1 MLRFLALA
9 IFLAVSGSASFGQSG
24 ATAPLSGLVLDQ
36 SGAVVSGAV
45 VVVKNNATGAEFT
58 VTTATNGTYTVPA
71 LGAALYSVTVEAAG
85 FKKVVLQD
93 VKIDVGV
100 PATANVTLEIGERSE
115 SVVVQGAGEVL
126 QTQTANITTTVQTK
140 QIAELP
146 LQSRNSIYFLTMLPG
161 VSSAATASP
170 RNSTINGLPS
180 SAYNVTI
187 DGLNTQDNFNK
198 NGDGFFSYIS
208 PSLDAI
214 QEVTL
219 STATP
224 GAESAGQG
232 AIQIKFATRQGGND
246 FHGSLYE
253 YHRNTALNSNYWYTN
268 RDTSFN
274 LEAAKPCGDPSSS
287 SFNKTTM
294 VPWSPDCRAPRAANL
309 FNQYGGRVGGPI
321 VIPKLLNGRDRAF
334 FFVNYEEFRQ
344 PNSVSRTR
352 TILTPEAQRGIFKY
366 AGGPA
371 EGVNL
376 LELAQKA
383 QNDPAKPCPT
393 CIAAIDPTIQKLL
406 GDIRTS
412 TGSTGGVSPNNN
424 NPNLQNYT
432 FNNSSM
438 GVRYFPTVRID
449 INLSSK
455 HRLENTY
462 NYQSYVT
469 SVDTLN
475 NRDPQFPGFPNHG
488 GQFSNRFADS
498 VALRSTLTAT
508 LVNEARVGFDGGTVL
523 FFPDVNAG
531 QFSGTLANQSG
542 FNLGGNPGNGATGVA
557 VFGITGPSNTT
568 APSRRNS
575 PVWDVSDALTWTRG
589 AHSFSFGGQF
599 TQINTWLYDQ
609 TLVPTINF
617 GLITNE
623 PALDMFNTTNF
634 PGGDSVLG
642 DARNLYSILTGR
654 VTSITGNAVL
664 DEKTGQYQYL
674 GAQIRRFR
682 MREYGL
688 FLQDSWRARPSLT
701 LTGGL
706 RYELQLPFETLN
718 GVYNTTTGDGLFGGS
733 GRDGV
738 FNPNRQTQFV
748 PLNKGDKAYN
758 TDSNNIAPSIGFAWS
773 LNAKEGWLKRLI
785 GEGGQTVL
793 RGGYSIAY
801 NRQGGA
807 SFSGVFDNNP
817 GLTVSATRSA
827 TNGNLAPTTEL
838 PVLLSQTSRLGPA
851 PFSTTPTNP
860 LITGVRDPAT
870 GRRDI
875 TIGSSANIFDANIQ
889 TPYNQSWTLGIQREL
904 SKDMAIEVRYV
915 HTRNLQQWVTYD
927 LNEVNIV
934 ENGFLNEFKNAQK
947 NLAICQANAAACMQA
962 QTSVPVANRTG
973 NNFGYWGLPGQ
984 SPLPIYLAYFSGLAS
999 TEAGK
1004 TGNYNSSNFRLSN
1017 FTTPLAPTNPQPYT
1031 TASSSATN
1039 GLFGSQTFRDNAVKA
1054 GLPANFFQVNPD
1066 LLGGVNFT
1074 GNGGYSRYDGM
1085 QVDFRRR
1092 LSRGLLIEAN
1102 YTWAKSYAGLRNSF
1116 RTQRVNGIFTTNG
1129 GTLAHAFKANWVYEL
1144 PVGKGKMFLG
1154 NPDGFAGGLLDRILG
1169 GWEWNGTA
1177 RVQTGANLDL
1187 GNVNL
1192 VGMTREDLQKAYQ
1205 VRFDDANGK
1214 VYIFPQDII
1223 DNTIKAFNVSATTTT
1238 GYAGNN
1244 VPTGRYIAPA
1254 NGRNCVQVVEG
1265 NCGFTNLF
1273 ITGPK
1278 FVRFDLSLIK
1288 RIRIKEGMN
1297 FELRGEF
1304 LNAFNNINFLGNTNL
1319 TLSNTNAQNNT
1330 NFGLVTSAYRDVNNT
1345 QDPGGRLIQIVGRFN
1360 F

>member
-1 MLRFLALA
+1 MKPCMLRFLALA
-9 IFLAVSGSASFGQSG
+9 IFLAASVSASFGQSG

-71 LGAALYSVTVEAAG
+71 LGAALYTVTVEAAG
-85 FKKVVLQD
+85 FKKVVLQG

-126 QTQTANITTTVQTK
+126 QTQTANITTTLQTK

-187 DGLNTQDNFNK
+187 DGLNTQDNFGK
-198 NGDGFFSYIS
+198 NGDGFFSYIA

-224 GAESAGQG
+224 GAESSGQG
-232 AIQIKFATRQGGND
+232 AIQIKFATRQGGNEL
-246 FHGSLYE
+246 HGSLYE

-268 RDTSFN
+268 RDTSYN

-294 VPWSPDCRAPRAANL
+294 VPWSPDCRAPRARNL

-321 VIPKLLNGRDRAF
+321 VIPKLFNGRDRAF

-352 TILTPEAQRGIFKY
+352 MVLTPDAQRGIFKY

-371 EGVNL
+371 AGVNL
-376 LELAQKA
+376 LDLAASKGQLA
-383 QNDPAKPCPT
+383 T
-393 CIAAIDPTIQKLL
+393 IDPTIQKLL
-406 GDIRTS
+406 ADIRNSTS
-412 TGSTGGVSPNNN
+412 STGGITPNNN
-424 NPNLQNYT
+424 LNLQNFT

-475 NRDPQFPGFPNHG
+475 NRDPQFPGFPNHA

-498 VALRSTLTAT
+498 VALRSTLIPT

-523 FFPDVNAG
+523 FFPDANAG
-531 QFSGTLANQSG
+531 QFTGTLANQAG
-542 FNLGGNPGNGATGVA
+542 FNLGGNPGNNATGIA
-557 VFGITGPSNTT
+557 VLGIHGPTNTT

-575 PVWDVSDALTWTRG
+575 PVWDVAETLSWTRG

-623 PALDMFNTTNF
+623 PALDMFNVTNF

-642 DARNLYSILTGR
+642 DARNLYAILTGR

-688 FLQDSWRARPSLT
+688 FAQDSWRARPNLT

-718 GVYNTTTGDGLFGGS
+718 GVYNTTTADGLYGVS
-733 GRDGV
+733 GPGGV
-738 FNPNRQTQFV
+738 FNPNAKAGSVTQFV
-748 PLNKGDKAYN
+748 PLNKGDRAYK
-758 TDSNNIAPSIGFAWS
+758 TDLNNIAPSIGFAWS
-773 LNAKEGWLKRLI
+773 LNAQEGWLKRII

-807 SFSGVFDNNP
+807 SFSNVFDNNP
-817 GLTVSATRSA
+817 GLNVSATRSA
-827 TNGNLAPTTEL
+827 TNGNLAPATEL
-838 PVLLSQTSRLGPA
+838 PVLLSQTGRLGPA
-851 PFSTTPTNP
+851 PFSTTPSNP
-860 LITGVRDPAT
+860 LIAGVRDPVT

-875 TIGSSANIFDANIQ
+875 TIGSSANIFEANIQ
-889 TPYNQSWTLGIQREL
+889 TPYNQSFTLGIQREL

-934 ENGFLNEFKNAQK
+934 ENGFLNEFKNAQR
-947 NLAICQANAAACMQA
+947 NLAICQANAAACLQA
-962 QTSVPVANRTG
+962 QTTVPSANRTV

-984 SPLPIYLAYFSGLAS
+984 SPLPIYLAYFSGLAGANV
-999 TEAGK
+999 TDPTK
-1004 TGNYNSSNFRLSN
+1004 YNSGNFRSPN
-1017 FTTPLAPTNPQPYT
+1017 FLAPLAPTNPQPYT
-1031 TASSSATN
+1031 TASTSATN

-1054 GLPANFFQVNPD
+1054 NLLPNFFVVNPD

-1102 YTWAKSYAGLRNSF
+1102 YTWAKSYTGLRNSF

-1154 NPDGFAGGLLDRILG
+1154 NPSGFGGGLLERILG

-1177 RVQTGANLDL
+1177 RIQTGANLDL

-1205 VRFDDANGK
+1205 LRFDDAGGK

-1254 NGRNCVQVVEG
+1254 NSRNCVQVVEG
-1265 NCGFTNLF
+1265 DCGFTNLF

-1304 LNAFNNINFLGNTNL
+1304 LNAFNNINYLGNTNL
-1319 TLSNTNAQNNT
+1319 TLSNTNAANNS
-1330 NFGLVTSAYRDVNNT
+1330 NFGLVTTSYRDVNNT

>member
-1 MLRFLALA
+1 MKPCMIRFLALA
-9 IFLAVSGSASFGQSG
+9 IFLAASSSASFGQSG

-36 SGAVVSGAV
+36 GGAVVSGAV
-45 VVVKNNATGAEFT
+45 VIVKNNATGAEFT

-71 LGAALYSVTVEAAG
+71 LGAGLYTVTVEAAG
-85 FKKVVLQD
+85 FKKVLLQD

-126 QTQTANITTTVQTK
+126 QTQTANITTTIQTK

-198 NGDGFFSYIS
+198 NGDGFFSYIA

-224 GAESAGQG
+224 GAESSGQG
-232 AIQIKFATRQGGND
+232 AIQIKFATRSGGND

-253 YHRNTALNSNYWYTN
+253 YHRNTVLNSNYWYTN
-268 RDTSFN
+268 RDTSYN

-287 SFNKTTM
+287 SFNKNSM
-294 VPWSPDCRAPRAANL
+294 APWSPDCRAPRARNL

-321 VIPKLLNGRDRAF
+321 VIPKLFNGRDRAF

-352 TILTPEAQRGIFKY
+352 TVLSPDAQRGIFKY

-371 EGVNL
+371 EGVPL
-376 LELAQKA
+376 LGLAASKGQLA
-383 QNDPAKPCPT
+383 T
-393 CIAAIDPTIQKLL
+393 IDPTIQKLL
-406 GDIRTS
+406 ADISNS
-412 TGSTGGVSPNNN
+412 TASTGGITPNNN
-424 NPNLQNYT
+424 NPNLQNFT
-432 FNNSSM
+432 FSNSSM

-469 SVDTLN
+469 SIDTLN

-498 VALRSTLTAT
+498 LALRSTLTPT

-523 FFPDVNAG
+523 FFPDANAG
-531 QFSGTLANQSG
+531 QFTGTLANQAG
-542 FNLGGNPGNGATGVA
+542 FNLGGNPTPVNNATGIA
-557 VFGITGPSNTT
+557 VLGINGPTNTT

-575 PVWDVSDALTWTRG
+575 PVWDVAETLTWTRG
-589 AHSFSFGGQF
+589 AHSLSFGGQF
-599 TQINTWLYDQ
+599 TQVNTWLYDQ

-617 GLITNE
+617 GLATGD
-623 PALDMFNTTNF
+623 PALNMFNTTNF
-634 PGGDSVLG
+634 PGGGSVLG
-642 DARNLYSILTGR
+642 DARNLYAVLTGR
-654 VTSITGNAVL
+654 VTAITGNAVL

-682 MREYGL
+682 MREYG
-688 FLQDSWRARPSLT
+688 FFAQDSWRARPNLT

-718 GVYNTTTGDGLFGGS
+718 GVYNTTTGNDLYGVSGPGGL
-733 GRDGV
+733 
-738 FNPNRQTQFV
+738 FNPNAKGGSQTQFV
-748 PLNKGDKAYN
+748 PLNKGDRAYN
-758 TDSNNIAPSIGFAWS
+758 TDRNNIAPSIGFAWS
-773 LNAKEGWLKRLI
+773 LNAKEGWLKRFI
-785 GEGGQTVL
+785 GDGGQTVL

-807 SFSGVFDNNP
+807 SFSDRFDNNP
-817 GLTVSATRSA
+817 GLSVSATRSA

-838 PVLLSQTSRLGPA
+838 PVLLSQTGRLGPA
-851 PFSTTPTNP
+851 PFSTTRTNP
-860 LITGVRDPAT
+860 LIAGVRDPAT
-870 GRRDI
+870 GRRDVTI
-875 TIGSSANIFDANIQ
+875 TSSANIFEPNIQ

-934 ENGFLNEFKNAQK
+934 ENGFLQEFKRA
-947 NLAICQANAAACMQA
+947 QANLQANIAAGKGSTFAY
-962 QTSVPVANRTG
+962 TG
-973 NNFGYWGLPGQ
+973 IPGTA
-984 SPLPIYLAYFSGLAS
+984 PLPIYLAYFQGVPASGVKPDPNLPGS
-999 TEAGK
+999 YT
-1004 TGNYNSSNFRLSN
+1004 SSNFGISN
-1017 FTTPLAPTNPQPYT
+1017 FLAPLAPTNPQPYT
-1031 TASSSATN
+1031 TASANAAN
-1039 GLFGSQTFRDNAVKA
+1039 GLYGSQTFRDNAVKA
-1054 GLPANFFQVNPD
+1054 GLLPNFFLVNPD
-1066 LLGGVNFT
+1066 LIGVGNGGVNFT

-1092 LSRGLLIEAN
+1092 LSRGLLVEAN
-1102 YTWAKSYAGLRNSF
+1102 YTWAKSYTGLRNSF

-1154 NPDGFAGGLLDRILG
+1154 NPSSFAGGLLDRILG

-1177 RVQTGANLDL
+1177 RIQTGANLDL

-1192 VGMTREDLQKAYQ
+1192 VGMTRKDLQKAYKL
-1205 VRFDDANGK
+1205 RFDDANAK

-1223 DNTIKAFNVSATTTT
+1223 DNTIKAFNVDATTST
-1238 GYAGNN
+1238 GYAKDN

-1254 NGRNCVQVVEG
+1254 NSRSCVQVVEG
-1265 NCGFTNLF
+1265 DCGFTNLF

-1278 FVRFDLSLIK
+1278 FARFDLSLIK
-1288 RIRIKEGMN
+1288 RIRIRETMN

-1304 LNAFNNINFLGNTNL
+1304 LNAFNSINFLGNTNL
-1319 TLSNTNAQNNT
+1319 TLSNTNAQNNA
-1330 NFGLVTSAYRDVNNT
+1330 NYGLVTTSYRDVNNT

>member
-1 MLRFLALA
+1 MKPCMIRILALA
-9 IFLAVSGSASFGQSG
+9 IFLAASGSAAFGQGG

-36 SGAVVSGAV
+36 GGAVVSGAV
-45 VVVKNNATGAEFT
+45 VIVKNNATGAEFT

-71 LGAALYSVTVEAAG
+71 LGAGLYTVTAEAAG

-126 QTQTANITTTVQTK
+126 QTQTANISTTIQTK

-146 LQSRNSIYFLTMLPG
+146 LQSRNSMYFLTMLPG

-208 PSLDAI
+208 PSVDAI

-232 AIQIKFATRQGGND
+232 AIQIKFATRQGSND
-246 FHGSLYE
+246 YHGSLYE

-268 RDTSFN
+268 RDTSYN

-294 VPWSPDCRAPRAANL
+294 VPWSPDCRAPRARNL

-321 VIPKLLNGRDRAF
+321 VIPKLFNGRDRAF

-352 TILTPEAQRGIFKY
+352 TILSPDAQRGIFKY
-366 AGGPA
+366 TGGPA

-376 LELAQKA
+376 LSLAASKGQ
-383 QNDPAKPCPT
+383 
-393 CIAAIDPTIQKLL
+393 IATFDPTVQKLL
-406 GDIRTS
+406 ADIRSS
-412 TGSTGGVSPNNN
+412 TGSTGGVTSNP
-424 NPNLQNYT
+424 NPNLQFFT
-432 FNNSSM
+432 FNNASM
-438 GVRYFPTVRID
+438 GIRYLPTVRID

-469 SVDTLN
+469 TVDTLN

-488 GQFSNRFADS
+488 GQFSNRFTDS
-498 VALRSTLTAT
+498 LTLRSTLTPT

-523 FFPDVNAG
+523 FFPDVNSS
-531 QFSGTLANQSG
+531 QFTGTLANQAG
-542 FNLGGNPGNGATGVA
+542 FNLNIGAAGVTTA
-557 VFGITGPSNTT
+557 TNTT

-575 PVWDVSDALTWTRG
+575 PVWDVAEALTWTRG
-589 AHSFSFGGQF
+589 AHSLSFGGQF

-609 TLVPTINF
+609 TLVPTITF
-617 GLITNE
+617 GVATGD
-623 PALDMFNTTNF
+623 PSDVMFSTTNF
-634 PGGDSVLG
+634 PGGDSVLN
-642 DARNLYSILTGR
+642 DARNLYAVLTGR
-654 VTSITGNAVL
+654 VTAITANAVL

-688 FLQDSWRARPSLT
+688 FAQDSWRARPNLT
-701 LTGGL
+701 LTGGV
-706 RYELQLPFETLN
+706 RYELQLPFQTLN

-738 FNPNRQTQFV
+738 FNLNRQTQFV

-807 SFSGVFDNNP
+807 SFSGAFDANP
-817 GLTVSATRSA
+817 GLNVSATRSA

-851 PFSTTPTNP
+851 PFSTTRTNP
-860 LITGVRDPAT
+860 LIAGVRDPAT

-875 TIGSSANIFDANIQ
+875 TIGSSANIFEPNLQ

-934 ENGFLNEFKNAQK
+934 ENGFLQDFKNAQK
-947 NLAICQANAAACMQA
+947 NLAICQANATACLAA
-962 QTSVPVANRTG
+962 QTSVASANRTV

-984 SPLPIYLAYFSGLAS
+984 SPLPIYLAYFSGLAG
-999 TEAGK
+999 TNVADPTK
-1004 TGNYNSSNFRLSN
+1004 YTSSNFRSSN
-1017 FTTPLAPTNPQPYT
+1017 FLAPLSPTNPQPYT

-1054 GLPANFFQVNPD
+1054 GLPPNFFLVNPD
-1066 LLGGVNFT
+1066 LLGGVTFT

-1092 LSRGLLIEAN
+1092 LSRGLLVDAN
-1102 YTWAKSYAGLRNSF
+1102 YTFAKSYAGLRNSF

-1144 PVGKGKMFLG
+1144 PVGKGKTFLG
-1154 NPDGFAGGLLDRILG
+1154 SPSGFAGGLLDRILG

-1177 RVQTGANLDL
+1177 RIQTGANLDL

-1192 VGMTREDLQKAYQ
+1192 VGMTRKDLQKAYQ
-1205 VRFDDANGK
+1205 LRFDDANGK

-1223 DNTIKAFNVSATTTT
+1223 DNTIKAFNVSATTAT

-1254 NGRNCVQVVEG
+1254 NSRGCVQVVEG
-1265 NCGFTNLF
+1265 DCGFTNLF

-1278 FVRFDLSLIK
+1278 FVRFDLSMIK
-1288 RIRIKEGMN
+1288 RIRIREGMN

-1304 LNAFNNINFLGNTNL
+1304 LNAFNNINYLGNTNL
-1319 TLSNTNAQNNT
+1319 GLSNTSAQNNV

>member
-1 MLRFLALA
+1 MKPCMLRFLALA
-9 IFLAVSGSASFGQSG
+9 IFLAASGSASFGQSG

-45 VVVKNNATGAEFT
+45 VVVKNNATGTEFT

-71 LGAALYSVTVEAAG
+71 LGTGLYTVSVEAAG

-93 VKIDVGV
+93 VKMDVGV

-126 QTQTANITTTVQTK
+126 QTQTANITTTIQTK

-253 YHRNTALNSNYWYTN
+253 YHRNTVLNSNYWYTN
-268 RDTSFN
+268 RDTSYN

-287 SFNKTTM
+287 SFNKNTM
-294 VPWSPDCRAPRAANL
+294 VPWSPDCRAPRARNL

-321 VIPKLLNGRDRAF
+321 VIPKLFNGRDRAF
-334 FFVNYEEFRQ
+334 FFINYEEFRQ

-352 TILTPEAQRGIFKY
+352 TVLSPDAQNGIFKY

-376 LELAQKA
+376 LKVAADNKQLA
-383 QNDPAKPCPT
+383 T
-393 CIAAIDPTIQKLL
+393 IDPTIQKLL
-406 GDIRTS
+406 GDIRSS
-412 TGSTGGVSPNNN
+412 TGSTGGISPNNN
-424 NPNLQNYT
+424 NPNQQNFT

-449 INLSSK
+449 INLTSK

-498 VALRSTLTAT
+498 LALRSTLTPT

-542 FNLGGNPGNGATGVA
+542 FNLGGNPGNNATGIA
-557 VFGITGPSNTT
+557 VLGINGPSNTT

-575 PVWDVSDALTWTRG
+575 PVWDVSDALTLTRG
-589 AHSFSFGGQF
+589 AHSLSFGGQF

-617 GLITNE
+617 GLITGE
-623 PALDMFNTTNF
+623 TALDMFNETNF
-634 PGGDSVLG
+634 PGGSAVLG
-642 DARNLYSILTGR
+642 DARNLYAVLTGR

-682 MREYGL
+682 MREYG
-688 FLQDSWRARPSLT
+688 FFAQDAWRVTPNLT

-718 GVYNTTTGDGLFGGS
+718 GVYNTTTGDGLFGGT

-773 LNAKEGWLKRLI
+773 LNAKEGWLKRII

-807 SFSGVFDNNP
+807 SFSDRFDNNP
-817 GLTVSATRSA
+817 GLSVSATRSA

-838 PVLLSQTSRLGPA
+838 PVLLSQTGRLGPA

-860 LITGVRDPAT
+860 LIAGVRDPAT

-875 TIGSSANIFDANIQ
+875 TIGSSANIFDPNIK
-889 TPYNQSWTLGIQREL
+889 TPYNQSFTLGIQREL
-904 SKDMAIEVRYV
+904 SKDMAIEVRYI

-934 ENGFLNEFKNAQK
+934 ENGFLNEFKIA
-947 NLAICQANAAACMQA
+947 QANLQANIAAGRGNTFAY
-962 QTSVPVANRTG
+962 TG
-973 NNFGYWGLPGQ
+973 IPGTA
-984 SPLPIYLAYFSGLAS
+984 PLPIYLAYFQGVPASGVKPDPKLPS
-999 TEAGK
+999 SYT
-1004 TGNYNSSNFRLSN
+1004 SSNFRISN

-1039 GLFGSQTFRDNAVKA
+1039 GLFGSQTFRDNAVRA
-1054 GLPANFFQVNPD
+1054 GLAPNFFLVNPD
-1066 LLGGVNFT
+1066 LIGGVNFT
-1074 GNGGYSRYDGM
+1074 GNGGYSRYDGL

-1102 YTWAKSYAGLRNSF
+1102 YTFAKSYAGLRNSF

-1144 PVGKGKMFLG
+1144 PVGKGKMLLG
-1154 NPDGFAGGLLDRILG
+1154 NPSGFAGGLLDRIFG

-1177 RVQTGANLDL
+1177 RIQTGANLDL

-1192 VGMTREDLQKAYQ
+1192 VGMTRKDLQNAYKL
-1205 VRFDDANGK
+1205 RFDDANAK

-1223 DNTIKAFNVSATTTT
+1223 DNTIKAFNVSATTAT

-1265 NCGFTNLF
+1265 DCGFTNLF

-1278 FVRFDLSLIK
+1278 FVRFDLSMIK

-1319 TLSNTNAQNNT
+1319 ALSNTNAQNNA
-1330 NFGLVTSAYRDVNNT
+1330 NFGLVTTSYRDVNNT